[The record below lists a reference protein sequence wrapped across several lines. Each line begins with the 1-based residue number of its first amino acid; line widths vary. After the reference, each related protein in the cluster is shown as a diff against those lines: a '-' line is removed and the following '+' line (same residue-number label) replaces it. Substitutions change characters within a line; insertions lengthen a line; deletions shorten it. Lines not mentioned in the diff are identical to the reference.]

1 MRVSNLFGKTLRDVP
16 SDADTI
22 SHQLLL
28 KAGMIHQIAAGVY
41 AYLPLAWRVHK
52 KIENIIRQE
61 MDAIGGQ
68 ELLMPTLQPHELWE
82 RSGRDLALGQVLLT
96 LADRKERK
104 MVLAPTHEEVV
115 TELARYNI
123 QSYRDMPLLLYQ
135 IQTKFRDE
143 PRSRGGLVRVREFA
157 MKDLYTFDT
166 DSDALDVNYKKALQA
181 YKNIYSR
188 CGLDYLVVEAD
199 SGAIGGKDSHE
210 FMVVAESGEDEII
223 FCSKCDYAANE
234 ERAVSVRAIPKME
247 QPLPIEEVFTPGAK
261 TIEDVAAFLGISKN
275 KTLKAVFYIADG
287 DFVFVTIRGDL
298 EVNEI
303 KLKNVLKCAD
313 LRMATDDEV
322 KATGIEAG
330 SASLVGLKGIKSIA
344 DDSINMGS
352 NFVVGANKPDYH
364 LSNANYPRDFDVDV
378 ITDIA
383 LARPG
388 QRCVKCGGKLKSVKG
403 IEVGHV
409 FKLGTVYSEKAGAYY
424 LDKAGEQKPVVM
436 GCYGIGVGRLLA
448 SAIEQN
454 HDEKGIVWPVP
465 IAPYHVYLCAL
476 SMDRSAEVVSAAE
489 SLHRD
494 LADAGVEVLFD
505 DRNESPGVKFND
517 ADLLGMPIRL
527 LVSPKSLSNG
537 GVEVKRRAEKESE
550 LVFIDNAVE
559 KIKGLLDNL

>member
-28 KAGMIHQIAAGVY
+28 RAGMIHQIAAGVY

-135 IQTKFRDE
+135 IQIKFRDE

-234 ERAVSVRAIPKME
+234 ERAVSFRAIPKME
-247 QPLPIEEVFTPGAK
+247 QPLPIEEVSTPGAK
-261 TIEDVAAFLGISKN
+261 TIEDVAAFLDISKN

-303 KLKNVLKCAD
+303 KLKNVLKCTD

-550 LVFIDNAVE
+550 LVLIDNAVE

>member
-1 MRVSNLFGKTLRDVP
+1 MRVSNLFGKTLRDIP
-16 SDADTI
+16 SDADTV

-28 KAGMIHQIAAGVY
+28 KAGMIYQIAAGVY

-52 KIENIIRQE
+52 KIENIIREE

-68 ELLMPTLQPHELWE
+68 ELLMPALQPHELWE
-82 RSGRDLALGQVLLT
+82 KSGRDLALGDVLLT

-123 QSYRDMPLLLYQ
+123 QSYRDLPMMLYH

-143 PRSRGGLVRVREFA
+143 PRPRGGLVRVREFA
-157 MKDLYTFDT
+157 MKDMYSFDI
-166 DSDALDVNYKKALQA
+166 DSEALDVSYEKALQA

-199 SGAIGGKDSHE
+199 SGAIGGKGSHE
-210 FMVVAESGEDEII
+210 FMVVVETGEDKII

-234 ERAVSVRAIPKME
+234 EKAVSVKAIPKME
-247 QPLPIEEVFTPGAK
+247 EPLPIEEVSTPGAK
-261 TIEDVAAFLGISKN
+261 TIEEVAAFLDISKN

-287 DFVFVTIRGDL
+287 EFVFVTIRGDL

-303 KLKNVLKCAD
+303 KLKNALKCVD
-313 LRMATDDEV
+313 LRLATDEEV
-322 KATGIEAG
+322 KAVGVVAG
-330 SASLVGLKGIKSIA
+330 SASLVGLKDIKSVA
-344 DDSINMGS
+344 DDSIKLGS

-364 LSNANYPRDFDVDV
+364 LKNGNYPRDFEVDV

-388 QRCVKCGGKLKSVKG
+388 QRCVKCSGKLKSVKG

-409 FKLGTVYSEKAGAYY
+409 FKLGTVYSEKTGAYY
-424 LDKAGEQKPVVM
+424 LDSDGNQKPVVM

-448 SAIEQN
+448 AAIEQN
-454 HDEKGIVWPVP
+454 HDDKGIVWPVP
-465 IAPYHVYLCAL
+465 IAPYQVYLCGL
-476 SMDRSAEVVSAAE
+476 NMDRSEEVVNAVE
-489 SLHRD
+489 SLYRD
-494 LADAGVEVLFD
+494 LTDAGVEVLFD
-505 DRNESPGVKFND
+505 DRNESPGIKFND

-527 LVSPKSLSNG
+527 LVSPKSLSSG
-537 GVEVKRRAEKESE
+537 GVEVKGRSEKESV
-550 LVFIDNAVE
+550 LVSIDNAVE
-559 KIKGLLDNL
+559 MIKGLLDN

>member
-104 MVLAPTHEEVV
+104 MVPAPTHEEVV

-322 KATGIEAG
+322 KAMGIEAG

>member
-1 MRVSNLFGKTLRDVP
+1 MRVSNLFGKTLRDIP
-16 SDADTI
+16 SDADTV

-28 KAGMIHQIAAGVY
+28 KAGMIHQIASGVY
-41 AYLPLAWRVHK
+41 AYLPLAWRAHR
-52 KIENIIRQE
+52 KIENIIREE

-68 ELLMPTLQPHELWE
+68 ELLMPALQPHELWQK
-82 RSGRDLALGQVLLT
+82 SGRDLALGPVLLT
-96 LADRKERK
+96 FADRKERK

-123 QSYRDMPLLLYQ
+123 QSYRDLPLRLYH

-143 PRSRGGLVRVREFA
+143 TRPRGGLVRVREFA
-157 MKDLYTFDT
+157 MKDMYTFDT
-166 DSDALDVNYKKALQA
+166 DADALDVSYKKVLQA
-181 YKNIYSR
+181 YKNIYKR
-188 CGLDYLVVEAD
+188 CGLDSMVVEAD

-210 FMVVAESGEDEII
+210 FMVVVESGEDEIV

-234 ERAVSVRAIPKME
+234 EKAVAVKAIPKME
-247 QPLPIEEVFTPGAK
+247 EPLPIEEVSTPGAK
-261 TIEDVAAFLGISKN
+261 TIEEVAAFLSISKN

-287 DFVFVTIRGDL
+287 VFVFVTIRGDL

-303 KLKNVLKCAD
+303 KLSNALKCVD
-313 LRMATDDEV
+313 LRLATDDEV
-322 KATGIEAG
+322 KAAGIVAG
-330 SASLVGLKGIKSIA
+330 SASLVGLKGIKSVA

-364 LSNANYPRDFDVDV
+364 LKNANYPRDFEVDV

-388 QRCVKCGGKLKSVKG
+388 QRCIKCGGKLKSVKG

-409 FKLGTVYSEKAGAYY
+409 FKLGTVYSEKTDAYY
-424 LDKAGEQKPVVM
+424 LDSEGNQKPVVM

-448 SAIEQN
+448 AAIEQN
-454 HDEKGIVWPVP
+454 HDDKGIIWPVS

-476 SMDRSAEVVSAAE
+476 NMDRSEEVVSAAE
-489 SLHRD
+489 SLYRD
-494 LADAGVEVLFD
+494 LQTAGIEVLFD
-505 DRNESPGVKFND
+505 DRNESPGIKFND

-527 LVSPKSLSNG
+527 LVSPKSLGNG
-537 GVEVKRRAEKESE
+537 GVEIKRRGEKESE
-550 LVFIDNAVE
+550 IVSIDSTVE

>member
-322 KATGIEAG
+322 KAMGIEAG